1 MAAKYR
7 ILLPKTR
14 FPLRANP
21 VTHEP
26 AIQKAAKFDDL
37 YDWQKRERNSGET
50 FTLHD
55 GPPYANGEPHMGHVL
70 NKVLKDIVNRFK
82 LLRGY
87 RLSYRPGWDCHG
99 LPIELKACKE
109 SDFAKGSP
117 LAIRAKAAQF
127 ALKTLEL
134 QREAFKRWGCL
145 GDWGNP
151 YITMDPEYEANQVA
165 IFYKMYAKGCIYR
178 GFKPVHWS
186 PSSRT
191 ALAEAE
197 LEYRDHTS
205 RAVYVFFPISK
216 LPPGGAESC
225 GDPTHA
231 LVWTT
236 TPWTLVANRAV
247 CYNPEHEYSVVRI
260 GEEGGSEKRVLV
272 GSECIPRLAPIFGQF
287 SVISTLPGTS
297 LRGSVYAHPLY
308 PTSPGL
314 PFLPGSHVT
323 ESEGTGLVHTAPAHG
338 FEDYR
343 IGVRLGLDLQCC
355 VDERGKYSSEVEPEL
370 RDLSVLSQGN
380 EAVIS
385 KLETRGLLLDV
396 HSYVH
401 RYPYDWRTKQPI
413 IIRSTEQWFASVSD
427 LKDEAKTSLNGVKM
441 HPSSSINQLLSMLD
455 TRDDW
460 CISRQRVWGVPIPVF
475 YHKESGEALLSDES
489 VSHVEKLIRAHGS
502 DCWWKLP
509 VEELLPPSMRE
520 ESSSYMKGTDTMDVW
535 FDSGSS
541 WGTVLKDSDHVAD
554 MYLEGSDQ
562 HRGWF
567 QSSLLTSV
575 AAQGKAPYKEV
586 VTHGFVLD
594 GKGNKMSKSL
604 GNVVSPAD
612 IIERKKY
619 GADVMRLW
627 VSSSNFTLP
636 VSISDDVLRYTND
649 VLQKIRNTVRFLLGN
664 LSDFDPSRHLVPYSG
679 LSQLDRYLLH
689 VLHCYCSEATHLYD
703 SLGFSK
709 MVHLLVNVVPTD
721 LSSFYFDVIKDRLY
735 CDPAEGRA
743 RRSTQTTLHHLLRFL
758 TSSIA
763 PVTPHLAEEVAQHYP
778 HPFEGGAVRVCT
790 LLFLLCLYSVDSIT
804 QIITFLFMA
813 RIIFITL
820 LHLALYP
827 DLPSHLF
834 FFKSWKKALTYPRFF
849 PRL

>member
-1 MAAKYR
+1 MTTKYR
-7 ILLPKTR
+7 LLLPKTK
-14 FPLRANP
+14 FPLRVSPA
-21 VTHEP
+21 THEP

-37 YDWQKRERNSGET
+37 YDWQRERDLGKT
-50 FTLHD
+50 FVLHD

-70 NKVLKDIVNRFK
+70 NKVLKDIVNRSK
-82 LLRGY
+82 LMRGY
-87 RLSYRPGWDCHG
+87 QLSYRPGWDCHG

-109 SDFAKGSP
+109 ADFAKSSP

-127 ALKTLEL
+127 ARKTLKL

-151 YITMDPEYEANQVA
+151 YITMDPEYEANQIA
-165 IFYKMYAKGCIYR
+165 IFYKMYEKSCIYR

-186 PSSRT
+186 PSSCT

-205 RAVYVFFPISK
+205 QAVYVLFPLNK
-216 LPPGGAESC
+216 LPGGAEGC
-225 GDPTHA
+225 RDPIYA

-236 TPWTLVANRAV
+236 TPWTLVANRAI
-247 CYNPEHEYSVVRI
+247 CYNPEYEYSIVQI
-260 GEEGGSEKRVLV
+260 EEEKGNGKRVLV
-272 GSECIPRLAPIFGQF
+272 GSECVPRLTAILGKF
-287 SVISTLPGTS
+287 SVISTHPGAS
-297 LRGSVYAHPLY
+297 LDETEYTHPLY
-308 PTSPGL
+308 PTRKGL

-343 IGVRLGLDLQCC
+343 IGIQHGLDLQCS
-355 VDERGKYSSEVEPEL
+355 VNENGRYTSDVEPEL
-370 RDLSVLSQGN
+370 RDLFVLSKGN

-385 KLETRGLLLDV
+385 KLKTRDLVLQT

-427 LKDEAKTSLNGVKM
+427 LKEEAKSSLKGVKM
-441 HPSSSINQLLSMLD
+441 HPSSSVNHLLAMLD

-460 CISRQRVWGVPIPVF
+460 CISRQRVWGVPIPIF
-475 YHKESGEALLSDES
+475 CHRETGEVLLSSES
-489 VSHVEKLIRAHGS
+489 VSHVEKLIRTHGS

-509 VEELLPPSMRE
+509 VAELLPPSERE
-520 ESSSYMKGTDTMDVW
+520 KSSSYVKGTDTMDVW

-567 QSSLLTSV
+567 QSSLLTSI

-594 GKGNKMSKSL
+594 GKGKKMSKSL

-612 IIERKKY
+612 IIEKKKY

-627 VSSSNFTLP
+627 VASSNFTFS
-636 VSISDDVLRYTND
+636 VSISDDILQQTND

-664 LSDFDPSRHLVPYSG
+664 LSDFDPYRHLMPHSS

-689 VLHCYCSEATHLYD
+689 ILHCYCSEAVLMYD
-703 SLGFSK
+703 SLNFSRL
-709 MVHLLVNVVPTD
+709 HHILVNMVPTD
-721 LSSFYFDVIKDRLY
+721 LSSFYFDIIKDRLY
-735 CDPAEGRA
+735 CDPAEGEA
-743 RRSTQTTLHHLLRFL
+743 RRSTQTTLHHLLHFL
-758 TSSIA
+758 TTSIA
-763 PVTPHLAEEVAQHYP
+763 PITPHLAEEVAQYYP
-778 HPFEGGAVRVCT
+778 HPFEEGEHVC
-790 LLFLLCLYSVDSIT
+790 Y
-804 QIITFLFMA
+804 
-813 RIIFITL
+813 
-820 LHLALYP
+820 
-827 DLPSHLF
+827 
-834 FFKSWKKALTYPRFF
+834 
-849 PRL
+849 